1 MLDPQKRERG
11 TEESREYGGEGR
23 EMTKLE
29 MVVDLVQTVFR
40 DRVLAEEA
48 TWQAVVLIFK
58 GMGLLPW
65 HKSCG
70 GGMEGGGGDSKSPIH
85 YLHHLLQLPP
95 WVPGRLRY
103 GDRHPQNKT
112 SPEGYGYEGGGTPH
126 NIPGP
131 AQGI

>member
-29 MVVDLVQTVFR
+29 MMVDLVQTVFR

-58 GMGLLPW
+58 VMGLLPR
-65 HKSCG
+65 HRSCG
-70 GGMEGGGGDSKSPIH
+70 GGMEGGGGDSKLLLH
-85 YLHHLLQLPP
+85 RLHHLTQLPP
-95 WVPGRLRY
+95 CVLGGARY
-103 GDRHPQNKT
+103 GERHPR
-112 SPEGYGYEGGGTPH
+112 GGSG
-126 NIPGP
+126 
-131 AQGI
+131 